1 MHNPEISQ
9 ESKTLTCCPAKKD
22 TPDPTVSTNQCWLR
36 WMLPIDGRDIDLV
49 QQTFARVAMLGSN
62 TIGRLLFMNIFKSLG
77 KKPENIFLFSGFGKL
92 KDTVFGRNPA
102 LVQDFFQRWTLGWAQ
117 TWVENVYPRST
128 SRLIGLLFTTWRS
141 GDLGDDI
148 FWKLLGSHVIHHS
161 HLFQFHILP
170 RSTSLV
176 YRSF

>member
-22 TPDPTVSTNQCWLR
+22 HPGPYSFNQP
-36 WMLPIDGRDIDLV
+36 MLVEVNAPIDGRDIDLV

-128 SRLIGLLFTTWRS
+128 SRLIGLLLQHEEAVIWVTIFS
-141 GDLGDDI
+141 GNY
-148 FWKLLGSHVIHHS
+148 WV
-161 HLFQFHILP
+161 
-170 RSTSLV
+170 RM
-176 YRSF
+176 